1 MIVRILSE
9 GQYEIE
15 NGTVAELHALDDELV
30 RAIGADDEEGFQK
43 AFAELLGR
51 VRDQGR
57 ELADDSLEGSDL
69 ILPPSDTSFEEAKRE
84 FSAEGIIPD

>member
-15 NGTVAELHALDDELV
+15 NGTVAELHALDEELV
-30 RAIGADDEEGFQK
+30 RTIGAGDEAGFQK
-43 AFAELLGR
+43 AFDELLAK

-57 ELADDSLEGSDL
+57 ELDDASLEGSDL
-69 ILPPSDTSFEEAKRE
+69 ILPPSDTSFEEARHE

>member
-30 RAIGADDEEGFQK
+30 RAISAGDEEGFHK
-43 AFAELLGR
+43 AFDELLAK
-51 VRDQGR
+51 VRGEGR

-69 ILPPSDTSFEEAKRE
+69 ILPPSDTSFDEAKRE

>member
-15 NGTVAELHALDDELV
+15 NGTVEELHALDQELV
-30 RAIGADDEEGFQK
+30 RAIGAGDEDGFHK
-43 AFAELLGR
+43 AFDELLAK
-51 VRDQGR
+51 VRDEGR
-57 ELADDSLEGSDL
+57 ELDDDSLKGSDL

-84 FSAEGIIPD
+84 FSADGIIPD